1 MITSECKRRLLWAQ
15 LPSSGRAS
23 CSFSGR
29 ASFSSSVLA
38 LLAPVRAAALR
49 LGERSERKRRLLWAQ
64 LLFLEA
70 SKLLFLGARKLLFI
84 CSRFARPCPRRSS
97 PSGRAKRAQ
106 TKASVGAAALPRFSL
121 CSPLSAPQL
130 SVLGSLCSPP
140 SAPQLSLCARFARP
154 CRRRSSPSALS
165 SLARP
170 LHSQPRL
177 PCAPGTRQPTRATA
191 TWAPP

>member
-49 LGERSERKRRLLWAQ
+49 LGERSECKRRLLWAQ

-70 SKLLFLGARKLLFI
+70 SILLFLGARKLLFLG
-84 CSRFARPCPRRSS
+84 SRFARPCPRRSS

-106 TKASVGAAALPRFSL
+106 TKTSVGAAALSRFSL

-130 SVLGSLCSPP
+130 SVW
-140 SAPQLSLCARFARP
+140 ARFVRP
-154 CRRRSSPSALS
+154 RRHRSSRSALASLAPVGRRSSPSALS